1 MSVTLRVSGSRPLRM
16 KPEKQTATRGQV
28 LTHSAREALDGT
40 QRHAGIFVSCGGRNP
55 RGPNPNRV
63 RASRASRERRDTRAR
78 LDFGERGALGE
89 VLPRNRKH
97 AFQKRTPERRGNALR

>member
-40 QRHAGIFVSCGGRNP
+40 QRHAGIFVNCGGRNP
-55 RGPNPNRV
+55 RLPNRV
-63 RASRASRERRDTRAR
+63 GCWPGTPGGRDTRWISV
-78 LDFGERGALGE
+78 ERGACRNQSFN
-89 VLPRNRKH
+89 VLVI
-97 AFQKRTPERRGNALR
+97 